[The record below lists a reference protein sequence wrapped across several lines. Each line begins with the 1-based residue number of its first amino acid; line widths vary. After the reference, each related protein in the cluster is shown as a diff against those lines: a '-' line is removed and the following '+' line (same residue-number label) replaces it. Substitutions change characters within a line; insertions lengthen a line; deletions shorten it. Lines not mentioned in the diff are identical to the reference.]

1 MEMRKPIPV
10 GEAVQRVMEHALIGQ
25 DELLPIHTCF
35 NETLAQDITAT
46 HDVPYFDRSPYD
58 GFAIR
63 SRDTLHASRDFPVE
77 FEVIEE
83 IGAGMVATRKLED
96 NQAVRIMTGAQMPA
110 EADAVIMLELVR
122 EIKRDGRNFIQ
133 IKRKVK
139 EGENVSFKGEDAR
152 KGELLVKK
160 GTKLNPGIKA
170 VLATFGYTKVPVA
183 KKPVIG
189 LFATGTELLDVGE
202 ELQPGKIR
210 NSNSYMLADQIK
222 RAGGDVKF
230 FGILPDNLEGSYSAI
245 SDALDKVDLLITTG
259 GVSVGDYDYM
269 PDIYHRLGARVL
281 FNKVAMR
288 PGSVTTVAAMGG
300 KILFG
305 LSGNPSA
312 SYVGFELFVRPI
324 IRTMLHSPNPH
335 LKRVSAVLGEDFTK
349 ANPFTRF
356 VRSRTYYEDG
366 RLCVVPS
373 GKDKSNMVM
382 SLVTANSFAILPG
395 GTRGYQKGE
404 EVDILLLEDEEG
416 SAWPW

>member
-10 GEAVQRVMEHALIGQ
+10 NTAVEKVMNHALNGKV
-25 DELLPIHTCF
+25 EFLPIHKCF
-35 NETLAQDITAT
+35 SETLADDIVAT
-46 HDVPYFDRSPYD
+46 HDVPYFNRSPYD

-63 SRDTLHASRDFPVE
+63 SRDTDSATRDFPVE

-83 IGAGMVATRKLED
+83 IGAGMVATKKMEA
-96 NQAVRIMTGAQMPA
+96 NQAIRIMTGAQMPD

-122 EIKRDGRNFIQ
+122 EVEREGKAFIQ
-133 IKRKVK
+133 IRRRVK
-139 EGENVSFKGEDAR
+139 EGENVSFKGEDA
-152 KGELLVKK
+152 KQGELLVCK

-170 VLATFGYTKVPVA
+170 VLATFGYTEVPVA

-189 LFATGTELLDVGE
+189 LLATGTELLDVHE
-202 ELQPGKIR
+202 ELKPGKIR

-222 RAGGDVKF
+222 RAGGDPKF
-230 FGILPDNLEGSYSAI
+230 FGILPDDLEGSYRAVCE
-245 SDALDKVDLLITTG
+245 ALEEVDLLITTG

-269 PDIYHRLGARVL
+269 PDIYARLGADVL

-288 PGSVTTVAAMGG
+288 PGSVTTVAVLEG

-312 SYVGFELFVRPI
+312 SYVGFELFVRPV
-324 IRTMLHSPNPH
+324 IRKMLFSPNPH
-335 LKRVSAVLGEDFTK
+335 LKRVKAVLGEDFPK

-356 VRSRTYYEDG
+356 VRSRAYLEGDQ
-366 RLCVVPS
+366 LVAVPT
-373 GKDKSNMVM
+373 GKDKSNIVM
-382 SLVTANSFAILPG
+382 SLAAANSFVVLPG
-395 GTRGYQKGE
+395 GTRGYQKGDA
-404 EVDILLLEDEEG
+404 VDIFLLEDGEG

>member
-10 GEAVQRVMEHALIGQ
+10 NEAVEKVMGHALNGKV
-25 DELLPIHTCF
+25 EFLPIHKCF
-35 NETLAQDITAT
+35 SETLAHDITAT

-63 SRDTLHASRDFPVE
+63 SQDTLCASRDNPIE

-83 IGAGMVATRKLED
+83 IGAGMVAKRKVAA
-96 NQAVRIMTGAQMPA
+96 NQAVRIMTGAQMP
-110 EADAVIMLELVR
+110 EDADAVIMLELVR
-122 EIKRDGRNFIQ
+122 EIEREDKRFIQ
-133 IKRKVK
+133 IKRHVK
-139 EGENVSFKGEDAR
+139 EGENVSFKGEDA
-152 KGELLVKK
+152 KQGELLVNK

-170 VLATFGYTKVPVA
+170 VLATFGYIEVSVA
-183 KKPVIG
+183 KKPIIG
-189 LFATGTELLDVGE
+189 LLATGTELLDVHE

-222 RAGGDVKF
+222 RAGGEPKF
-230 FGILPDNLEGSYSAI
+230 LGILADDFEGSYAAVCE
-245 SDALDKVDLLITTG
+245 ALKKVDLLITTG

-269 PDIYHRLGARVL
+269 PDIYARLGAEVL

-288 PGSVTTVAAMGG
+288 PGSVTTVAAMDG

-324 IRTMLHSPNPH
+324 IRKMLLSPKPH
-335 LKRVSAVLGEDFTK
+335 LKRVKAVLGEDFLK

-356 VRSRTYYEDG
+356 VRSRAYLDEG
-366 RLCVVPS
+366 QLKVVPS
-373 GKDKSNMVM
+373 GKDKSNIVM
-382 SLVTANSFAILPG
+382 SLASANSLTILPG
-395 GTRGYQKGE
+395 GTRGYQEGE
-404 EVDILLLEDEEG
+404 QVDILLLEEGEG
-416 SAWPW
+416 STWPW